1 MNMGKDD
8 ERFQAI
14 PPQIRVALSVLSH
27 TRFITWQVDAS
38 IPVRDLTSLE
48 RSVEATALRAIQH
61 YMLGEMDYAPS
72 NDDAKPNNAAE
83 TAAPGAAA
91 NPASG

>member
-8 ERFQAI
+8 ERSQAI

-27 TRFITWQVDAS
+27 TRFITWQVDAA

-48 RSVEATALRAIQH
+48 RSVEATALRTIQH
-61 YMLGEMDYAPS
+61 YMLGEMDYAPT
-72 NDDAKPNNAAE
+72 NDDAKPAE
-83 TAAPGAAA
+83 AAA
-91 NPASG
+91 SCAGGSTEPATG